1 MSKTRHKS
9 VTEYIAAQ
17 PKPSQRVLRSVRSV
31 IRRTL
36 PDAEEVISYGMPAY
50 RLHGYVALYFAAWRD
65 HYSLYP
71 VNDRL
76 VGSLKPS
83 SASYEVNDK
92 GTIRFPLSE
101 PVPEKLIAG
110 IAKLKAEE
118 AAERENAKLKKRLGR
133 KR

>member
-1 MSKTRHKS
+1 

-31 IRRTL
+31 IRKTL

-50 RLHGYVALYFAAWRD
+50 RLHGYVALYFAGWRD

-76 VGSLKPS
+76 VASLKPS

-101 PVPEKLIAG
+101 PVPETLIAG

-118 AAERENAKLKKRLGR
+118 AAGRAKARLKKLGR

>member
-1 MSKTRHKS
+1 
-9 VTEYIAAQ
+9 
-17 PKPSQRVLRSVRSV
+17 VLRSVRSV
-31 IRRTL
+31 IRKAL

-50 RLHGYVALYFAAWRD
+50 RLHGYIALYFAGWRD

-76 VGSLKPS
+76 VASLKPS

-118 AAERENAKLKKRLGR
+118 AAARAKARLKKLGR
-133 KR
+133 RR

>member
-1 MSKTRHKS
+1 

-17 PKPSQRVLRSVRSV
+17 PKPSQRVLRRVRSV
-31 IRRTL
+31 IRKTL

-50 RLHGYVALYFAAWRD
+50 RLHGYVALYFAGWRD

-76 VGSLKPS
+76 VASLKPS

-101 PVPEKLIAG
+101 PVPETLIAG

-118 AAERENAKLKKRLGR
+118 AAGRAKARLKKLGR
-133 KR
+133 RR

>member
-1 MSKTRHKS
+1 

-31 IRRTL
+31 IRKTL

-50 RLHGYVALYFAAWRD
+50 RLHGYVALYFAGWRD

-76 VGSLKPS
+76 VASLKPS

-101 PVPEKLIAG
+101 PVPETLIAG

-118 AAERENAKLKKRLGR
+118 AAGRAKARLKKLGR
-133 KR
+133 RR

>member
-1 MSKTRHKS
+1 MSKTPYKS

-17 PKPSQRVLRSVRSV
+17 PKPSQRVLRNVRSV
-31 IRRTL
+31 IRKTL
-36 PDAEEVISYGMPAY
+36 PDAEEVISYGIPAY
-50 RLHGYVALYFAAWRD
+50 RLHGYVALYFAGWRD

-76 VGSLKPS
+76 VASLEPS

-92 GTIRFPLSE
+92 GTIRFPLSQ

-118 AAERENAKLKKRLGR
+118 AAGREKAKLKKRLGR
-133 KR
+133 SR